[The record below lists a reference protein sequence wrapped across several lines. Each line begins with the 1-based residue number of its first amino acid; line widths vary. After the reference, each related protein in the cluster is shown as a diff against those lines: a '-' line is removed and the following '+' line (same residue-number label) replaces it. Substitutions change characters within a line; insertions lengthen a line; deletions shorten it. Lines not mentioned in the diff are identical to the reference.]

1 MLISESSLRVITL
14 LSLVYAY
21 FEIDTEQE
29 EIRKK
34 LLIKQ

>member
-1 MLISESSLRVITL
+1 MLISESSLRVIML

-21 FEIDTEQE
+21 FEIDTKQV

-34 LLIKQ
+34 LC